1 MTKKKNY
8 FSGGL
13 AVLMCSCVWP
23 VFAQQHVPE
32 PDAQEFLRQQERE
45 RVLREQLQTSPDVR
59 LERPVTEI
67 EERLPTEE
75 IPCFD
80 IRLITLDGD
89 SASQFQWALRAAN
102 PANDPAIG
110 RCLGAE
116 GINIT
121 MKRVQNAI
129 VAKGYVTT
137 RILAVPQD
145 LQTGHLVLTVIPGR
159 IRSIR
164 FTEESSPRATV
175 WNALPASPGDILNLR
190 DIEQALENL
199 KRVPTAE
206 ADIQIA
212 PSTDPEAQPGESD
225 LVISWQQGFP
235 FRLNLSADDSGSR
248 STGKYQSNVTVSY
261 DHALTLNDLFYASF
275 NQDLG
280 GGYSGNRGSDGH
292 TVHYE
297 LPYGYWL
304 LGVTAGSHDYHQTV
318 AGAFQSYV
326 YSGKSKTA
334 EIQLTRLIY
343 RDAARKSNIYL
354 QGWKRDNSSYIDDTE
369 ILVQRREMAGW
380 EAGITHREF
389 IGNATLDASLA
400 YRRGTGALGAIPAP
414 EEEFGTGTS
423 RPKIIKANA
432 QISIPFQVGEQ
443 NLRYQGSWRAQW
455 NRTPLVSQDHFS
467 IGGRFTV
474 RGFDG
479 EMTLAAERGWLIRN
493 DLGIILAGQEL
504 YLGVD
509 YGSVGGSSSRRLVG
523 TELAGGVVGVRGGYR
538 NFSYDLFIGEPIKQP
553 DHFQTEAT
561 VTGFSLNMQF

>member
-1 MTKKKNY
+1 MTKKTVHPRILLPLLLC
-8 FSGGL
+8 L
-13 AVLMCSCVWP
+13 AWP
-23 VFAQQHVPE
+23 ALAQQSRPE

-45 RVLREQLQTSPDVR
+45 RVLREQQQTTPDVR
-59 LERPVTEI
+59 LERPVAEI
-67 EERLPTEE
+67 EERLPQDET
-75 IPCFD
+75 PCFN
-80 IRLITLDGD
+80 ISHITLEGD

-102 PANDPAIG
+102 PATDPAIG

-129 VAKGYVTT
+129 VARGYVTT

-159 IRSIR
+159 IHSIR

-175 WNALPASPGDILNLR
+175 WNALPANPGDILNLR

-206 ADIQIA
+206 ADIQITPA
-212 PSTDPEAQPGESD
+212 TDPDAQPGTSD
-225 LVISWQQGFP
+225 LVISWQQAFP

-248 STGKYQSNVTVSY
+248 STGKYQGNVTVSY
-261 DHALTLNDLFYASF
+261 DHALTLNDLFYVSF
-275 NQDLG
+275 NQDMG

-297 LPYGYWL
+297 IPYGYWL

-318 AGAFQSYV
+318 AGTTQSYI
-326 YSGKSKTA
+326 YSGKSNTA
-334 EIQLTRLIY
+334 EIQITRLVY
-343 RDAARKSNIYL
+343 RDAARKSNVYL
-354 QGWKRDNSSYIDDTE
+354 QGWKRDNRSYVEDME
-369 ILVQRREMAGW
+369 IMIMRREMAGW

-389 IGNATLDASLA
+389 IGNAILDASIA
-400 YRRGTGALGAIPAP
+400 YRRGTGALGAMPAP
-414 EEEFGTGTS
+414 EEDLGTETS

-432 QISIPFQVGEQ
+432 QLSIPFQIGEQ
-443 NLRYQGSWRAQW
+443 SMRYQGSWRAQW

-509 YGSVGGSSSRRLVG
+509 YGSVGGYSSHRLVG
-523 TELAGGVVGVRGGYR
+523 TELAGGVIGVRGAYH
-538 NFSYDLFIGEPIKQP
+538 NLNYDIFIGEPIKQP
-553 DHFQTEAT
+553 DHFQTKAT
-561 VTGFSLNMQF
+561 VTGFSLNLQF

>member
-1 MTKKKNY
+1 MIKKTVH
-8 FSGGL
+8 SRILLPLVLCL
-13 AVLMCSCVWP
+13 AWP
-23 VFAQQHVPE
+23 VFAQQSRPE

-45 RVLREQLQTSPDVR
+45 RALREQQQTTPDVR
-59 LERPVTEI
+59 LERPVTEL
-67 EERLPTEE
+67 EERLPQDET
-75 IPCFD
+75 PCFN
-80 IRLITLDGD
+80 ITRITLEGD
-89 SASQFQWALRAAN
+89 SASRFQWALRAAN
-102 PANDPAIG
+102 PATDPAIG

-116 GINIT
+116 GINMT

-129 VAKGYVTT
+129 VARGYVTT
-137 RILAVPQD
+137 RILAAPQD

-164 FTEESSPRATV
+164 MTEESSPRATL
-175 WNALPASPGDILNLR
+175 WNALPANPGDILNLR

-206 ADIQIA
+206 ADIQITPA
-212 PSTDPEAQPGESD
+212 TDPEAQPGESD

-248 STGKYQSNVTVSY
+248 STGKYQGNVTVSY
-261 DHALTLNDLFYASF
+261 DHVLTLNDLFYVSF
-275 NQDLG
+275 NQDMG

-297 LPYGYWL
+297 IPYGYWL

-318 AGAFQSYV
+318 AGTTQSYV
-326 YSGKSKTA
+326 YSGKSRTA
-334 EIQLTRLIY
+334 EIQLTRLVY
-343 RDAARKSNIYL
+343 RDAVRKSNVYL
-354 QGWKRDNSSYIDDTE
+354 QGWKRDNSSYVDDTE

-389 IGNATLDASLA
+389 IGNATLDASVA

-414 EEEFGTGTS
+414 EEELGTGTS

-432 QISIPFQVGEQ
+432 QLSIPFQIGEQ
-443 NLRYQGSWRAQW
+443 SLRYQGSWRAQW

-479 EMTLAAERGWLIRN
+479 EMSLAAERGWLIRN

-509 YGSVGGSSSRRLVG
+509 YGSVGGPTSHRLLG
-523 TELAGGVVGVRGGYR
+523 TELAGGVVGVRGAYR
-538 NFSYDLFIGEPIKQP
+538 NLNYDLFIGEPIKRP
-553 DHFQTEAT
+553 DHFQTKAT